1 MNNILLEWHINILRK
16 IMNNWDINENTLGG
30 IPTVKGTR
38 FTVSQLV
45 VEVIDL
51 ITEDG
56 TLLKL
61 CNDYDID
68 YEDSILALHGVSNY
82 FEDAP
87 RPQKPQVHTNPN
99 EDNIVL
105 SKREFINAWN
115 KWGSLNLHTLWNL
128 LKTEAK

>member
-1 MNNILLEWHINILRK
+1 
-16 IMNNWDINENTLGG
+16 MNNWDINENILGG
-30 IPTVKGTR
+30 VPTVKGTR
-38 FTVSQLV
+38 FSVSQLV
-45 VEVIDL
+45 VEVIDS

-68 YEDSILALHGVSNY
+68 YEDSILALQGVSNY

-87 RPQKPQVHTNPN
+87 RPRKPQVHANPN
-99 EDNIVL
+99 VDNILL

-115 KWGSLNLHTLWNL
+115 KWGSLNPHTLWNL
-128 LKTEAK
+128 LETEAK

>member
-1 MNNILLEWHINILRK
+1 
-16 IMNNWDINENTLGG
+16 MNNWDIDENILGG
-30 IPTVKGTR
+30 IPTVRGTR
-38 FTVSQLV
+38 FSVSQLD
-45 VEVIDL
+45 VEVIDS

-82 FEDAP
+82 FEDV
-87 RPQKPQVHTNPN
+87 RNLQ
-99 EDNIVL
+99 DNILL
-105 SKREFINAWN
+105 SKGEFINAWN
-115 KWGSLNLHTLWNL
+115 KWGSLNPHALWNL

>member
-1 MNNILLEWHINILRK
+1 MS
-16 IMNNWDINENTLGG
+16 NWDINENTLGG

-38 FTVSQLV
+38 FSVSQLV
-45 VEVIDL
+45 VEVVDS

-68 YEDSILALHGVSNY
+68 YEDSILALQGVSNY
-82 FEDAP
+82 FEDV
-87 RPQKPQVHTNPN
+87 RNSQ
-99 EDNIVL
+99 DNIVL

-115 KWGSLNLHTLWNL
+115 KWGSLNPHSLWNL

>member
-1 MNNILLEWHINILRK
+1 
-16 IMNNWDINENTLGG
+16 MNNWDINKNTLGG
-30 IPTVKGTR
+30 VPTVKGTG
-38 FTVSQLV
+38 FSVSQLV
-45 VEVIDL
+45 VEVIDS

-68 YEDSILALHGVSNY
+68 YEDSILALQGVSNY
-82 FEDAP
+82 FGDVS
-87 RPQKPQVHTNPN
+87 RSQKPQVHTNSN

-105 SKREFINAWN
+105 SKREFTNAWN
-115 KWGSLNLHTLWNL
+115 KWGSLNPHTLWNL